1 MKQTFK
7 VGGSLERVF
16 KQWKLAEVTEQLK
29 KKWKAQEEKMQSE

>member
-16 KQWKLAEVTEQLK
+16 KQRKLAEVTEQLK
-29 KKWKAQEEKMQSE
+29 KK